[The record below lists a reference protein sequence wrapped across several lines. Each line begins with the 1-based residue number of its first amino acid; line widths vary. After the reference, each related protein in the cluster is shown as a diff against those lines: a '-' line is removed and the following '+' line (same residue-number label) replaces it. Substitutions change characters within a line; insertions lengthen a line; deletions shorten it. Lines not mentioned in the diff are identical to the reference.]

1 MFRTGLAA
9 LVSIWASISVAA
21 TEAEKLLLARE
32 AEFAQGVI
40 EVAEGVYTAVGFGVS
55 TSSMIVGDDGVVI
68 VDRHAG

>member
-21 TEAEKLLLARE
+21 TEAEKLLLARG

-55 TSSMIVGDDGVVI
+55 HVVH
-68 VDRHAG
+68 DRGGRRRDSHRHAG